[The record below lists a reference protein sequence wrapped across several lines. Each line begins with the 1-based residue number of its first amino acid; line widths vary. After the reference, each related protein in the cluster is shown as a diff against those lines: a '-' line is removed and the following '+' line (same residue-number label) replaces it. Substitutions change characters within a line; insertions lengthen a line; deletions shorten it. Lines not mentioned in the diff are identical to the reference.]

1 MHAGYVSS
9 YFMFELCRASGNS
22 STFLS
27 LQVSAITAL
36 LLQIKKNWKNISH
49 IDCLQ
54 HYKHWPERMGQKMSP
69 LPRATDWLNLR
80 LV

>member
-1 MHAGYVSS
+1 MSVQILRLSCAEHLGILV
-9 YFMFELCRASGNS
+9 
-22 STFLS
+22 LS

-36 LLQIKKNWKNISH
+36 LLQIKKNWKNIST

-54 HYKHWPERMGQKMSP
+54 HYNHWPEKMGQKMSP
-69 LPRATDWLNLR
+69 LPRATDWLTLR